1 MAKHLCSK
9 EDRINVFI
17 NYARLEHA
25 IQVKDSCPTLLSQ
38 LLSSCQVGSFAPVT
52 VWCFCHK
59 RTIWLTGCV
68 EGQLQFQGRNLLQ
81 TLQGASLSNNYNSA
95 KNINV
100 VPFLQTLTKSPI
112 TARLQQVKKN
122 MVKSKDF

>member
-1 MAKHLCSK
+1 MHICTDNLSFSLRWNKNHFFLMHGQDADVFYIKHLCSK

-25 IQVKDSCPTLLSQ
+25 IQVKDSCPALLSQ
-38 LLSSCQVGSFAPVT
+38 LLSCCQVGSFAPVT

-68 EGQLQFQGRNLLQ
+68 EGQL
-81 TLQGASLSNNYNSA
+81 
-95 KNINV
+95 
-100 VPFLQTLTKSPI
+100 
-112 TARLQQVKKN
+112 
-122 MVKSKDF
+122 